1 MQGRGGEWSDD
12 DIYAWF
18 VRSLAE
24 DGSAYEVEPG
34 VVRVLI
40 EPDEDDPRG
49 LAEEVDVI
57 ISREQLR
64 TLAWAG
70 GNVFDDRDLDVI
82 PPAVDPVL
90 TGLRLLAMNVEGDLG
105 TLLPDE
111 RYLVFFEGRLCKSV
125 RRELPPRG
133 GTPHGPTSP
142 VQPGRYTW
150 TTVQPGGEADMRTHD
165 DR

>member
-1 MQGRGGEWSDD
+1 VQGRGGEWSGD

-70 GNVFDDRDLDVI
+70 GNVFDDRDLDV
-82 PPAVDPVL
+82 
-90 TGLRLLAMNVEGDLG
+90 THLRS
-105 TLLPDE
+105 T
-111 RYLVFFEGRLCKSV
+111 RC
-125 RRELPPRG
+125 
-133 GTPHGPTSP
+133 SP
-142 VQPGRYTW
+142 GCDCWP
-150 TTVQPGGEADMRTHD
+150 
-165 DR
+165 